1 MMAEIRPDQA
11 LLPSLLDR
19 LLDYEPGTRREAPRG
34 RAQLLRELKQSV
46 RRDLENLLNTRVR
59 ASPWP
64 AELKEL
70 KQSLVNYGIPD
81 PTGASLGTAREREEF
96 CKNVEKIIALFD
108 HRLKRLRV
116 SLLEQS
122 EPLERTIRFRIEAM
136 LQAEPAPEPLVF
148 DSTLRLT
155 TGTFEV
161 KGKGDRDE

>member
-1 MMAEIRPDQA
+1 MAEIRPDQA

-19 LLDYEPGTRREAPRG
+19 LLDFEPSVRREAPKN

-64 AELKEL
+64 SELKEL
-70 KQSLVNYGIPD
+70 KLSLVNYGIPD
-81 PTGASLGTAREREEF
+81 PTGASLGTPREREEF
-96 CKNVEKIIALFD
+96 CRNIEKTIGLFD
-108 HRLKRLRV
+108 HRLKKLHV
-116 SLLEQS
+116 ELLDQS
-122 EPLERTIRFRIEAM
+122 EKLERTIRFRIEAM
-136 LQAEPAPEPLVF
+136 LQAEPAPEPLVY

-155 TGTFEV
+155 TGTFEL